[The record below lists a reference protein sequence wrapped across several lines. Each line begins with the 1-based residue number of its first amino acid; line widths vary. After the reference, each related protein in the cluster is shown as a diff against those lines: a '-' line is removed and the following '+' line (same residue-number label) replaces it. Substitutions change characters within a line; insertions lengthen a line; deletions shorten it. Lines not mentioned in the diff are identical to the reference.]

1 MNTIHGERYIYP
13 HGDISMWVY
22 MENIFRRLNCLHF
35 LCFACFWPLA
45 ESWTAGGVFQPPVT
59 SISASA
65 LAVISAL

>member
-1 MNTIHGERYIYP
+1 
-13 HGDISMWVY
+13 MWVY
-22 MENIFRRLNCLHF
+22 MENIFRRLHCLHF